1 MNIPAVNSTINALSQ
16 SASPDA
22 ISLLV
27 LKKAIALEGSSALQ
41 VLQAVPAPSNPEH
54 LGNRIDTHA

>member
-27 LKKAIALEGSSALQ
+27 LKKAITLEGSSALQ
-41 VLQAVPAPSNPEH
+41 LLQAVPAPSNPEH